1 MPYTN
6 SQILSAIIG
15 KFATPIIQQFGGSK
29 FASIPIVQTIEN
41 KVRSI
46 GIVSSSWSLSA
57 ELTPL
62 IEGVTGKLAVP
73 IINNYISRIP
83 DEQIPYVAHSVVDT
97 ALKNGKL
104 ELFEGYLEFE
114 KADLMELKRLL
125 NINLPLPRQ
134 EEYAVKTELSQEG
147 NDPENAKKEE
157 ETIKQEEL

>member
-62 IEGVTGKLAVP
+62 IEGVTGKLAIP

-134 EEYAVKTELSQEG
+134 EEYAVKTELSQEE
-147 NDPENAKKEE
+147 NDPDNAKQEE

>member
-97 ALKNGKL
+97 ALK
-104 ELFEGYLEFE
+104 
-114 KADLMELKRLL
+114 
-125 NINLPLPRQ
+125 
-134 EEYAVKTELSQEG
+134 VKTELSQEG